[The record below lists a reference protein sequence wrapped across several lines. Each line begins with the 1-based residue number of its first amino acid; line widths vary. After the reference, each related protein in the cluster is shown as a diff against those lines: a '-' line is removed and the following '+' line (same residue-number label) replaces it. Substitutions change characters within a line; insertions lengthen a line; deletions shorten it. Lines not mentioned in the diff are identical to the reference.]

1 MQNVLTP
8 SQQAILQQERDL
20 FALLETIAA
29 RLDAPAA
36 ERELLAHTRQQLDA
50 FFLLVVVGEFNSGKS
65 AFINTLLGARFLD
78 EGVTPTTSQIHVIGY
93 APRPVAEPIEPFV
106 LRVGYP
112 VEWLQTIHIV
122 DTPGTNAVIR
132 RHQQITE
139 GFIPRAD
146 LILFITSA
154 DRPFSESERAFLEL
168 VKAWGKKVVVV
179 VNKIDILENEAAI
192 NQVVDFVRDQATMV
206 LGVVPRVFPVSVR
219 WAQYA
224 RLGDR
229 TDGDAARLLEASRF
243 VALEDFILRTLD
255 QQQRLLLKLSSP
267 LGVAERLRLGYEA
280 EVNERLQLL
289 QDDFVTLEHVE
300 TLLTAYVADM
310 RHDLRLRLQAIANI
324 LHELRARGDRFF
336 EEMIRFGRLFDLLN
350 GARLRAE
357 FERVVIADTHHRLE
371 EEVNALIDW
380 LSERN
385 YRQWQDVTGYLNRR
399 AERHGDRIVGE
410 IGGRFDLDRR
420 ALLQSVGRRAREI
433 VASYDHQAAAIELS
447 TAVKNALAAMGAVEL
462 GALGL
467 GTLLLHLL
475 TRALDPLGLVA
486 AGGLALAGLFILPA
500 RRRAAKN
507 DLDARIEAMR
517 ERLVSTLTSE
527 GEHQI
532 DATVQAIREAISPY
546 TRFIRVEFDKLT
558 ALQQELDTIAR
569 TVRHI
574 QSQLHA
580 LEAVGTGS

>member
-1 MQNVLTP
+1 MQSVLTP
-8 SQQAILQQERDL
+8 SQQAILHQEREL
-20 FALLETIAA
+20 LALLETIAA
-29 RLDAPAA
+29 RLDAPPA
-36 ERELLAHTRQQLDA
+36 ERELLARTRQQLDA

-78 EGVTPTTSQIHVIGY
+78 EGVTPTTSQIHIIGY
-93 APRPVAEPIEPFV
+93 APQPMAEQIEPFL

-139 GFIPRAD
+139 GFIPQAD
-146 LILFITSA
+146 LVLFITSA

-206 LGVVPRVFPVSVR
+206 LGVVPQVFPISVR
-219 WAQYA
+219 LAQRA
-224 RLGDR
+224 RIDDR
-229 TDGDAARLLEASRF
+229 QNHEAAHLLAASRF
-243 VALEDFILRTLD
+243 AALEDFILRTLD
-255 QQQRLLLKLSSP
+255 ERQRLLLKLSSP
-267 LGVAERLRLGYEA
+267 LGVAERLGAAYEA
-280 EVNERLQLL
+280 GVQERLDLL

-300 TLLTAYVADM
+300 TLLTAYAADM
-310 RHDLRLRLQAIANI
+310 RRDLRLRLRGMENL

-371 EEVNALIDW
+371 EEVSALIDW

-385 YRQWQDVTGYLNRR
+385 HQQWQDVTAYLNRR
-399 AERHGDRIVGE
+399 ADRHGDRIVGA
-410 IGGRFDLDRR
+410 IGGRFDLDRQT
-420 ALLQSVGRRAREI
+420 LLRSVGHRAREI
-433 VASYDHQAAAIELS
+433 VASYDHRAAADELS
-447 TAVKNALAAMGAVEL
+447 TAVKNALATMGAVEL

-486 AGGLALAGLFILPA
+486 AGSLALAGLFILPA

-517 ERLVSTLTSE
+517 ERLVATLTTE
-527 GEHQI
+527 CEHQI

-546 TRFIRVEFDKLT
+546 TRFIRVEFDRLT
-558 ALQQELDTIAR
+558 ALQRELH
-569 TVRHI
+569 TVATTLRHI
-574 QSQLHA
+574 RSQLHS
-580 LEAVGTGS
+580 LEIAGPG

>member
-8 SQQAILQQERDL
+8 SQQALWQQEREL

-29 RLDAPAA
+29 RLDTPAA
-36 ERELLAHTRQQLDA
+36 ERELLARIRQQLDA

-78 EGVTPTTSQIHVIGY
+78 EGVTPTTSQIHIIGY
-93 APRPVAEPIEPFV
+93 APRPVAEPIEPFL

-139 GFIPRAD
+139 GFIPQAD
-146 LILFITSA
+146 LVLFITSA
-154 DRPFSESERAFLEL
+154 DRPFSESERAFLDL

-192 NQVVDFVRDQATMV
+192 QQVVDFVRDQATMV
-206 LGVVPRVFPVSVR
+206 LGVVPQVFPVSVR
-219 WAQYA
+219 LAQRA
-224 RLGDR
+224 RI
-229 TDGDAARLLEASRF
+229 DGGPNHEAARLLAASRF
-243 VALEDFILRTLD
+243 TALEDFILRTLD
-255 QQQRLLLKLSSP
+255 ERQRLLLKLSSP
-267 LGVAERLRLGYEA
+267 LGVAERLRAGYETG
-280 EVNERLQLL
+280 VQERLQLL
-289 QDDFVTLEHVE
+289 QDDLITLEHVE
-300 TLLTAYVADM
+300 TLLTAYAADM
-310 RHDLRLRLQAIANI
+310 RRDLRLRLQGIENL

-371 EEVNALIDW
+371 EEVSALIDW

-385 YRQWQDVTGYLNRR
+385 YRQWQDVTGYLNQR
-399 AERHGDRIVGE
+399 ADRHGDRIVGT

-420 ALLQSVGRRAREI
+420 ALLQSVGQRARAI
-433 VASYDHQAAAIELS
+433 VASYDHRAAAEELS
-447 TAVKNALAAMGAVEL
+447 TAVQNALAAMGAVEL

-507 DLDARIEAMR
+507 DLDDRIEAMR
-517 ERLVSTLTSE
+517 ERLVATLTAE
-527 GEHQI
+527 CEHQI
-532 DATVQAIREAISPY
+532 DTTVQAIREAISPY
-546 TRFIRVEFDKLT
+546 TRFIRVEFERLT
-558 ALQQELDTIAR
+558 GLQTELN
-569 TVRHI
+569 TVATTLRHI
-574 QSQLHA
+574 HSQLHT
-580 LEAVGTGS
+580 LEMAGVG

>member
-8 SQQAILQQERDL
+8 SQQAILQQEREL

-36 ERELLAHTRQQLDA
+36 ERELLARTRQQLDA

-78 EGVTPTTSQIHVIGY
+78 EGVTPTTSQIHIIGY
-93 APRPVAEPIEPFV
+93 APRPVAEPIEPFL

-139 GFIPRAD
+139 GFIPQAD
-146 LILFITSA
+146 LVLFITSA

-168 VKAWGKKVVVV
+168 VKAWGKKVVIV

-192 NQVVDFVRDQATMV
+192 HQVVDFVRDQATMV
-206 LGVVPRVFPVSVR
+206 LGVVPQVFPVSVR
-219 WAQYA
+219 LAQRA
-224 RLGDR
+224 RI
-229 TDGDAARLLEASRF
+229 DGGQNHEAARLLAASRF
-243 VALEDFILRTLD
+243 PALEDFILHTLD
-255 QQQRLLLKLSSP
+255 ERQRLLLKLSSP
-267 LGVAERLRLGYEA
+267 LGVAERLRAGYEA
-280 EVNERLQLL
+280 GVQERLQLL

-300 TLLTAYVADM
+300 TLLTAYAADM
-310 RHDLRLRLQAIANI
+310 RRDLRLRLQGIENL
-324 LHELRARGDRFF
+324 LHALRARGDRFF

-371 EEVNALIDW
+371 EEVSALIDW

-385 YRQWQDVTGYLNRR
+385 YHQWQDVTGYLNQR
-399 AERHGDRIVGE
+399 ADRHGDRIVGT
-410 IGGRFDLDRR
+410 IGGRFDLDRQ
-420 ALLQSVGRRAREI
+420 ALLRSVGHRAREI
-433 VASYDHQAAAIELS
+433 VASYDHRAAAEELS
-447 TAVKNALAAMGAVEL
+447 TAVKNALATMGAVEL

-486 AGGLALAGLFILPA
+486 AGSLALAGLFILPA

-517 ERLVSTLTSE
+517 ERLVATLTSE
-527 GEHQI
+527 CEHQI
-532 DATVQAIREAISPY
+532 DATVQDIREAISPY
-546 TRFIRVEFDKLT
+546 TRFIRVEFDRLT
-558 ALQQELDTIAR
+558 ALQKELNTVATTI
-569 TVRHI
+569 RHI
-574 QSQLHA
+574 RSQLHT
-580 LEAVGTGS
+580 LEVTSVG

>member
-8 SQQAILQQERDL
+8 SQQAILQQEREL

-29 RLDAPAA
+29 RLDAPAS
-36 ERELLAHTRQQLDA
+36 ERELLARTRQQLDA

-78 EGVTPTTSQIHVIGY
+78 EGVTPTTSQIHIIGY
-93 APRPVAEPIEPFV
+93 APRPVAEPIEPFL

-146 LILFITSA
+146 LVLFITSA

-192 NQVVDFVRDQATMV
+192 HQVVDFVRDQATMV
-206 LGVVPRVFPVSVR
+206 LGVVPQVFPVSVR
-219 WAQYA
+219 LAQRA
-224 RLGDR
+224 RID
-229 TDGDAARLLEASRF
+229 DGQNHETARLLAASRF
-243 VALEDFILRTLD
+243 TALEDFILRTLD
-255 QQQRLLLKLSSP
+255 ERQRLLIKLSSP
-267 LGVAERLRLGYEA
+267 LGVAERLRAEYEA
-280 EVNERLQLL
+280 GVQERLQLL
-289 QDDFVTLEHVE
+289 QEDFVTLEHVE
-300 TLLTAYVADM
+300 TLLTAYAADM
-310 RHDLRLRLQAIANI
+310 RRDLRLRLQGIENL
-324 LHELRARGDRFF
+324 LHALRARGDRFF

-371 EEVNALIDW
+371 EEVGALIDW
-380 LSERN
+380 LSDRN
-385 YRQWQDVTGYLNRR
+385 YHQWQDVTGYLNRR
-399 AERHGDRIVGE
+399 ADRHGDRIVGT

-420 ALLQSVGRRAREI
+420 ALLQSVGQRARAI
-433 VASYDHQAAAIELS
+433 VASYDHRAAAEELS
-447 TAVKNALAAMGAVEL
+447 TAVKNSLAAMGAVEL

-517 ERLVSTLTSE
+517 ERLVATLTAE
-527 GEHQI
+527 CEHQI
-532 DATVQAIREAISPY
+532 DATVQDIREAISPY
-546 TRFIRVEFDKLT
+546 TRFIRVEFERLT
-558 ALQQELDTIAR
+558 GLQTELDTVA
-569 TVRHI
+569 TALRHI
-574 QSQLHA
+574 RSQLHT
-580 LEAVGTGS
+580 LEMAGVG